1 MQAAADISA
10 ILASEKAKKKSKV
23 DPNKLAAL
31 ALIFNPVLSL
41 LSSCCVSCVHCLFPS
56 PTALIK

>member
-41 LSSCCVSCVHCLFPS
+41 LSSCCVSCVQCLFPS
-56 PTALIK
+56 PVALIQ